1 MGRVIAEIKLEI
13 TKAFMANA
21 NLATAY
27 GFAPGSIF
35 ENEFSKLSFENIL
48 FDIISYSIWLLEQLF
63 DTHKKELNEIIEA
76 KMPHRPSWYRT
87 KAKAFQYGHDLIFD
101 SDKYDN
107 TGFSDEQIEQ
117 SKIVKYSA
125 VTKNGGQLLIKIATE
140 NDGVLSPI
148 TAEQKIS
155 FDAYIDEIADCGV
168 KYVVVNNQP
177 DILLLTMQIF
187 IDPLVL
193 NAQGMNI
200 LTGKYTVQDAILQYM
215 KELPFNG
222 EIVLF
227 ELERKIKEVEGVNIP
242 NIINAESQ
250 IYDSANAEYYPAMPI
265 TVKTVPDSGY
275 FTIPNFDNVSY
286 VV

>member
-1 MGRVIAEIKLEI
+1 MTNES
-13 TKAFMANA
+13 
-21 NLATAY
+21 LATTY
-27 GFAPGSIF
+27 GFAIGNLF
-35 ENEFSKLSFENIL
+35 EDEFSKVSFENIL
-48 FDIISYSIWLLEQLF
+48 INIVTYSIWLVEQLF
-63 DTHKKELNEIIEA
+63 DTHKKELNDLIEA

-87 KAKAFQYGHDLIFD
+87 KAKAFQYGHDLIYD

-107 TGFSDEQIEQ
+107 TGFTAEEIEQ

-140 NDGVLSPI
+140 NAGVLSPI

-168 KYVVVNNQP
+168 KYVVINNQP
-177 DILLLTMQIF
+177 DILLLTIQIF

-193 NAQGMNI
+193 TSNGMNI
-200 LTGKYTVQDAILQYM
+200 ISGKYTIQEAILQYM

-222 EIVLF
+222 ELVLF
-227 ELERKIKEVEGVNIP
+227 ELESRIKAVEGVKIP
-242 NIINAESQ
+242 NIVNAESQ
-250 IYDSANAEYYPAMPI
+250 IYDSANAEYYPPMPI

-275 FTIPNFDNVSY
+275 FMIPNFDNLSY

>member
-1 MGRVIAEIKLEI
+1 M
-13 TKAFMANA
+13 
-21 NLATAY
+21 
-27 GFAPGSIF
+27 
-35 ENEFSKLSFENIL
+35 
-48 FDIISYSIWLLEQLF
+48 
-63 DTHKKELNEIIEA
+63 
-76 KMPHRPSWYRT
+76 
-87 KAKAFQYGHDLIFD
+87 
-101 SDKYDN
+101 
-107 TGFSDEQIEQ
+107 
-117 SKIVKYSA
+117 
-125 VTKNGGQLLIKIATE
+125 IKIATE

-265 TVKTVPDSGY
+265 TVKTVPNSGY